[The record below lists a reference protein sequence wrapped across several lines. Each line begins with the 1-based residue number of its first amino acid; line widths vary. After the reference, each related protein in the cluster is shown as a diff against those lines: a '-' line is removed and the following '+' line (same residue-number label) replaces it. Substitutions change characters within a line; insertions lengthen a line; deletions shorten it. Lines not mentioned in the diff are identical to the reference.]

1 MMRFLVYLVIAIALA
16 YFATTVPLGKHTLV
30 GHVRAI
36 WHTEEVQELKRG
48 VKDKAGPAVDRL
60 ERGVRA
66 GYRAATDKEAAN
78 GVAADGAGSQAHGS
92 AAEASP

>member
-1 MMRFLVYLVIAIALA
+1 MIRFLVYLAIAIGLVW
-16 YFATTVPLGKHTLV
+16 FATTVPLGKHTLV

-36 WHTEEVQELKRG
+36 WHTEEVRDLRQG

-66 GYRAATDKEAAN
+66 GVKAATAPD
-78 GVAADGAGSQAHGS
+78 VTGSAHGS
-92 AAEASP
+92 AAEAPR